1 MHFTAGFG
9 SFLAGQYEAFGKGF
23 DLFSEFF
30 VKVPNVRVEVTV
42 VMLVHLREMERIQA
56 LSDATRGDADEAPVD
71 VQTPLG
77 NGDGRLEALEYIE
90 IAPKGSL
97 VEFLQSIHVCFH
109 DGI

>member
-23 DLFSEFF
+23 NLFSEFF